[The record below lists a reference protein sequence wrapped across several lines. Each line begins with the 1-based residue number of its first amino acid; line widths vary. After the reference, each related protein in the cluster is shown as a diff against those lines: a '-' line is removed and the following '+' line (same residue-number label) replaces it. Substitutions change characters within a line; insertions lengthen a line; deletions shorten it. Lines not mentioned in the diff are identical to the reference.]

1 MSKTYTHD
9 QQMKDL
15 LLCESFVFPVQS
27 SKETSR
33 LADSGCTRAKHDYD
47 ILDLSADSS
56 YTFFTPA
63 GWDSVG

>member
-1 MSKTYTHD
+1 MSKTYTPD

-15 LLCESFVFPVQS
+15 LLCEAFVFPVQS
-27 SKETSR
+27 S
-33 LADSGCTRAKHDYD
+33 LATMLDAGPQASFDFD
-47 ILDLSADSS
+47 FLDLSADSS